1 MPNRLMMHIL
11 IHQVTPSYSVQLSV
25 FLMIFGAAI
34 AALQDLGFNLRGY
47 TFVLLNDLLTAG
59 NNIVTKQKLD
69 ARSEMNKYGLLYYC
83 SLFMLPVLLV
93 IVWQTGDLRRIAEYP
108 DWLHPHF
115 LPQYALS
122 CVMGFVLMYSIM
134 ICTQFNSALTTT
146 IIGCLKNILVT
157 YLGMFIGGDYVYSLE
172 NFVGINISVAGS
184 LLYSWVTFRPAKKT
198 PNGAAAKAVT
208 TSV

>member
-1 MPNRLMMHIL
+1 
-11 IHQVTPSYSVQLSV
+11 
-25 FLMIFGAAI
+25 MIFGAAI

-47 TFVLLNDLLTAG
+47 TFVLLNDLLTAS

-83 SLFMLPVLLV
+83 SLFMLPVLFV
-93 IVWQTGDLRRIAEYP
+93 IVWQTGDLHKISEYP
-108 DWLHPHF
+108 DWLNPEF
-115 LPQYALS
+115 VPQYALS
-122 CVMGFVLMYSIM
+122 CIMGFVLMYSIM

-172 NFVGINISVAGS
+172 NFIGINISVVGS
-184 LLYSWVTFRPAKKT
+184 LLYSWITFRPTKKAA
-198 PNGAAAKAVT
+198 NSAAKTVT

>member
-1 MPNRLMMHIL
+1 MPFCIL
-11 IHQVTPSYSVQLSV
+11 QVTPSFNVQLSV

-34 AALQDLGFNLRGY
+34 AAVQDLGFNLQGY
-47 TFVLLNDLLTAG
+47 TFVLLNDFLTAS

-83 SLFMLPVLLV
+83 SLFMLPILFV
-93 IVWQTGDLRRIAEYP
+93 IVWQTGDLRKISEYP
-108 DWLHPHF
+108 DWLNPQF
-115 LPQYALS
+115 MPQYALS
-122 CVMGFVLMYSIM
+122 CIMGFVLMYSIM

-172 NFVGINISVAGS
+172 NFIGINISVVGS
-184 LLYSWVTFRPAKKT
+184 LLYSWVTFRPMKKAA
-198 PNGAAAKAVT
+198 NSAAKTVT
-208 TSV
+208 TNV